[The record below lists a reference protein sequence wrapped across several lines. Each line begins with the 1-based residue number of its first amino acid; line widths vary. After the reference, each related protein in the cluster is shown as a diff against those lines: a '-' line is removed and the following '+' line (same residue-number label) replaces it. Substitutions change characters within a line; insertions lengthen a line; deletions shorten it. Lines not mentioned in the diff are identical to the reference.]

1 MPSNSETTPD
11 TGARWLRGS
20 ISSACPPIVSVFVLL
35 LGAVA
40 LVLTPLEKL
49 LYQSDGV
56 KYVYSQSLPG
66 RSVVTVRFYV
76 GEDREASL
84 VKIYN
89 KIQSNID
96 AVPPGV
102 DAWVIKPVEV
112 DDVPIVVAAL
122 WRDDPGHIDDHGL
135 RRMADQHRAM
145 LIFSWGCSLTAA
157 MCCVSFWL
165 KQRRDA
171 LFRDGTLG
179 LMACYAFVYLT
190 FFAYLRQLVP
200 SHPPVRY
207 EGYSCCY
214 GYDSYYGY

>member
-135 RRMADQHRAM
+135 RRMAEEVERELKARYGKGTVAQAALDSSEANLRAANAEV
-145 LIFSWGCSLTAA
+145 GQTNYA
-157 MCCVSFWL
+157 VSEAQTVL
-165 KQRRDA
+165 
-171 LFRDGTLG
+171 
-179 LMACYAFVYLT
+179 
-190 FFAYLRQLVP
+190 
-200 SHPPVRY
+200 
-207 EGYSCCY
+207 
-214 GYDSYYGY
+214 SYTRIVSPLARKVVDRFYR